1 MGRVRP
7 RPYGVRRASRHR
19 EDRLSDDEASHRV
32 VPSGPSGPRLPA
44 SGRVPSA
51 EPEPTPRV
59 NGTCRFRDNSM
70 STPTSAA
77 VDPGSSTYELV
88 GAGVFRTM
96 AWRTPCPRTWW
107 TPAGV
112 VSVLDVGSSAR
123 HAAEWDGPSA
133 ALSVTELVE
142 TTSTHVA
149 RARQVQRLLAGHH
162 LRGRKVPDPSW
173 TEAEAWG
180 EG

>member
-77 VDPGSSTYELV
+77 ASGRHRPGPHEPRQRHVPRHRRQQRILRPRRCAPGAPRSPLIAAAPHSGSSTNELV
-88 GAGVFRTM
+88 GTGVSRTM
-96 AWRTPCPRTWW
+96 TWRTPCPRTSW
-107 TPAGV
+107 TPVGV
-112 VSVLDVGSSAR
+112 VSVLDVGFSAR
-123 HAAEWDGPSA
+123 DAAEWCWRQRCPS
-133 ALSVTELVE
+133 
-142 TTSTHVA
+142 
-149 RARQVQRLLAGHH
+149 
-162 LRGRKVPDPSW
+162 
-173 TEAEAWG
+173 
-180 EG
+180 